1 VSAKKAATSIRVN
14 LRFGPRTDP
23 ALIREIAAMPPY
35 RRAKRVRQL
44 LQAGWQARHDL
55 GPSPGRAPAR
65 RSRSLTTTEP
75 SDADFSE
82 DLLALVGRSVRL

>member
-1 VSAKKAATSIRVN
+1 VSAKKASTSIRVN

-23 ALIREIAAMPPY
+23 SLTREIAAMPPY
-35 RRAKRVRQL
+35 RRAKRLRQL
-44 LQAGWQARHDL
+44 LEAGWQAQHD
-55 GPSPGRAPAR
+55 PRRSPGRAPVR
-65 RSRSLTTTEP
+65 PITTTDP